1 MILQE
6 YTKKNQS
13 NIMLLLQ
20 KNTDSIDNS
29 VPRVFEA
36 LKINEDITLKY
47 KSLAVSD
54 DPTAVEDREIQ
65 LKKGQILAIFDEPYV
80 MPEKKL
86 VLYKQTNKDQL
97 LKDDINL
104 LYHNIE
110 SGISAPTINVL
121 EKHYGKENIR
131 PEQGSKSKN
140 APKI

>member
-6 YTKKNQS
+6 YTKKNQG
-13 NIMLLLQ
+13 NIILLLQ
-20 KNTDSIDNS
+20 KNTESIDS
-29 VPRVFEA
+29 SIPRVFEA

-47 KSLAVSD
+47 KSIAISD
-54 DPTAVEDREIQ
+54 DPTATEDREIK

-86 VLYKQTNKDQL
+86 ALYKQTNQNEL
-97 LKDDINL
+97 LKNDINF

-110 SGISAPTINVL
+110 SGISTPTVNVL

-140 APKI
+140 TPKI